1 MSPAAQRPP
10 QVPGQGAHVGAR
22 RAGDED
28 VDVDG
33 LHRRVRAVA
42 EGTVGFDDC
51 LPGLC
56 GQAQL
61 VNGDGPGLQLD
72 VLPVTD
78 TLVGSHA
85 VDLDGGDRTGHLL
98 DRPGQGC
105 ERLPKAGL
113 GYVLDP
119 AAAGCDDL
127 PVGILRRGL
136 CPQANGG
143 LVGLVGSHQVGEEAG
158 GAPDA
163 QQQQAG
169 GHGVEGAGVPHLAGG
184 GQAAGGADD
193 VVAGQPL
200 GLVHHEDPVGRRDRA
215 AGNIGAT
222 TCAVGAVIAAGPPHG
237 LGPLRGLHRSSAS
250 VADSWS
256 LSSAW
261 GSPPTASSSSSSWR

>member
-28 VDVDG
+28 IDVDG
-33 LHRRVRAVA
+33 LRCVRAVA
-42 EGTVGFDDC
+42 EGGFDDR
-51 LPGLC
+51 LSGLC
-56 GQAQL
+56 GQSQL
-61 VNGDGPGLQLD
+61 VDGDGPGLQLD
-72 VLPVTD
+72 VLTVTD
-78 TLVGSHA
+78 ALVGSHA

-105 ERLPKAGL
+105 ERLPEAAL
-113 GYVLDP
+113 GQVRGP

-127 PVGILRRGL
+127 PVSVLRRGL
-136 CPQANGG
+136 HPEANGG
-143 LVGLVGSHQVGEEAG
+143 LVGLVGPHQVGEEAG

-169 GHGVEGAGVPHLAGG
+169 GHGVEGAGVPHLAGS

-193 VVAGQPL
+193 VVTGQPL

-215 AGNIGAT
+215 AGDIGAT
-222 TCAVGAVIAAGPPHG
+222 TCAVGAVIAAGPIHG
-237 LGPLRGLHRSSAS
+237 FGPLRGLHRSSAS
-250 VADSWS
+250 VAGSWPA
-256 LSSAW
+256 SSVW
-261 GSPPTASSSSSSWR
+261 GSPSSASSSSSSWR

>member
-1 MSPAAQRPP
+1 MSPAAQRPA
-10 QVPGQGAHVGAR
+10 QIPGQGAHVGAR

-33 LHRRVRAVA
+33 LRCVRAVV
-42 EGTVGFDDC
+42 EGTVGFDDR
-51 LPGLC
+51 LPGLG

-61 VNGDGPGLQLD
+61 VDGHGPGLQLD

-78 TLVGSHA
+78 ALVGSHT

-105 ERLPKAGL
+105 ERLPEAAL
-113 GYVLDP
+113 GQVRGP

-136 CPQANGG
+136 HPEANGG

-215 AGNIGAT
+215 AGDIGAT
-222 TCAVGAVIAAGPPHG
+222 TCAAGPPHG

-256 LSSAW
+256 LSSAS
-261 GSPPTASSSSSSWR
+261 GSPSPASSSSSSWR